1 MHRAYKY
8 RLYPTDEQVA
18 KLNQSFAAVSWVY
31 NAALEQR
38 NTYGRKQ
45 GSDPFER
52 DSSFTAPRQSKKLHY
67 RSKDEILGL
76 CEDDELKWVTEIEVV
91 RQIRTAC

>member
-8 RLYPTDEQVA
+8 WLYPTDELVA
-18 KLNQSFAAVSWVY
+18 RLNQSFAAVSCVY

-45 GSDPFER
+45 GSDPLER
-52 DSSFTAPRQSKKLHY
+52 DSSFTAPRQSKQLHY
-67 RSKDEILGL
+67 RAKDEIVGS
-76 CEDDELKWVTEIEVV
+76 V
-91 RQIRTAC
+91 